1 MSPQAD
7 GDQVSIVVDGETVM
21 ANPGELLIDAC
32 ERTGTY
38 IPRFCHHTRMRPVGM
53 CRMCLVD
60 VDTGRG
66 SALQPSCM
74 LECTPGMVVETES
87 DRTRKAQDGVLEFLL
102 INHPLDCPVCDKG
115 GECPLQ
121 DQTMAFGP
129 GESRFVEEK
138 RHFEKP
144 IKVNDNVNLDR
155 ERCILCD
162 LCTRFA
168 GEVAGDQ
175 LINFMARGGQTQIN
189 TFPDLP
195 FSSYFSGN
203 TVQVCPV
210 GALTALPYRF
220 KARPWDLEEVESTST
235 LDSVGSRISVQS
247 SCNRVLR
254 FQGVDAD
261 AVNWGWLSDKERF
274 VFEAYDHEDRLAT
287 PLLRGDALGNR
298 SRDGA
303 ELVAAPWSEAL
314 DVAAGALRSAPAD
327 RIAVVG
333 GARLTN
339 ESQYAW
345 AKLAKGVLGTDH
357 VDSQLGD
364 GLPADLLL
372 GLPRATID
380 EACTAGGT
388 IVLLGPDPKEELG
401 ALYLR
406 LRHAVV
412 HDGATLIELTQRRT
426 GLTDHAAH
434 SLRVQPGEAAE
445 VVAAM
450 FGGGSSGGV
459 QGRSAGDVVGA
470 GELLAAATGPIT
482 VLLGRP
488 SLAEAAGPVVDAA
501 LALHDHL
508 PDARFLSLLRRGN
521 VHGAMDMGLAPG
533 LLPGRTTLADA
544 DRFADAWP
552 GVPDAVG
559 RDTLATL
566 EAAAAGQVDVLVLL
580 GADLLADV
588 PDRDLAR
595 RALDGAG
602 TVIALDL
609 FATETVASADVV
621 LPAAGPTEV
630 DGTFT
635 NLEGR
640 VSRVARKVTSPG
652 TSRPDWMIAVDLA
665 DRLGTDLGFMSSE
678 DVWAELTAVSAVHAD
693 LSSEAIAAES
703 TEGVLVMGGLALVR
717 PEPTLVPARQ
727 PSALRLVATRS
738 MYDTGVLVAHSP
750 SLSGLA
756 PGARAALEP
765 AEMQRLGIVDGEV
778 VDLVGP
784 KGTVQVPVVADA
796 GVAAGTVH
804 LLVNQPGVDVAALL
818 DAGAPVTDVKLV
830 RR

>member
-1 MSPQAD
+1 
-7 GDQVSIVVDGETVM
+7 
-21 ANPGELLIDAC
+21 
-32 ERTGTY
+32 
-38 IPRFCHHTRMRPVGM
+38 
-53 CRMCLVD
+53 
-60 VDTGRG
+60 
-66 SALQPSCM
+66 
-74 LECTPGMVVETES
+74 
-87 DRTRKAQDGVLEFLL
+87 
-102 INHPLDCPVCDKG
+102 
-115 GECPLQ
+115 
-121 DQTMAFGP
+121 
-129 GESRFVEEK
+129 
-138 RHFEKP
+138 
-144 IKVNDNVNLDR
+144 
-155 ERCILCD
+155 
-162 LCTRFA
+162 
-168 GEVAGDQ
+168 
-175 LINFMARGGQTQIN
+175 
-189 TFPDLP
+189 
-195 FSSYFSGN
+195 
-203 TVQVCPV
+203 
-210 GALTALPYRF
+210 
-220 KARPWDLEEVESTST
+220 
-235 LDSVGSRISVQS
+235 
-247 SCNRVLR
+247 
-254 FQGVDAD
+254 
-261 AVNWGWLSDKERF
+261 
-274 VFEAYDHEDRLAT
+274 
-287 PLLRGDALGNR
+287 
-298 SRDGA
+298 
-303 ELVAAPWSEAL
+303 
-314 DVAAGALRSAPAD
+314 
-327 RIAVVG
+327 VVG

-566 EAAAAGQVDVLVLL
+566 AAAADGQVDVLVLL

-602 TVIALDL
+602 TVIAIDL
-609 FATETVASADVV
+609 FATGTVASADMV

-640 VSRVARKVTSPG
+640 VSRVVRKVTSPG

-717 PEPTLVPARQ
+717 PEPTLVPARR

>member
-1 MSPQAD
+1 D
-7 GDQVSIVVDGETVM
+7 
-21 ANPGELLIDAC
+21 
-32 ERTGTY
+32 
-38 IPRFCHHTRMRPVGM
+38 
-53 CRMCLVD
+53 
-60 VDTGRG
+60 
-66 SALQPSCM
+66 
-74 LECTPGMVVETES
+74 
-87 DRTRKAQDGVLEFLL
+87 
-102 INHPLDCPVCDKG
+102 
-115 GECPLQ
+115 
-121 DQTMAFGP
+121 
-129 GESRFVEEK
+129 
-138 RHFEKP
+138 
-144 IKVNDNVNLDR
+144 
-155 ERCILCD
+155 
-162 LCTRFA
+162 
-168 GEVAGDQ
+168 
-175 LINFMARGGQTQIN
+175 
-189 TFPDLP
+189 
-195 FSSYFSGN
+195 
-203 TVQVCPV
+203 
-210 GALTALPYRF
+210 
-220 KARPWDLEEVESTST
+220 
-235 LDSVGSRISVQS
+235 
-247 SCNRVLR
+247 
-254 FQGVDAD
+254 
-261 AVNWGWLSDKERF
+261 
-274 VFEAYDHEDRLAT
+274 EDRLAT

-566 EAAAAGQVDVLVLL
+566 EAAADGQVDVLVLL

-640 VSRVARKVTSPG
+640 VSRVVRKVTSPG

-778 VDLVGP
+778 VDLVVP

>member
-1 MSPQAD
+1 
-7 GDQVSIVVDGETVM
+7 
-21 ANPGELLIDAC
+21 
-32 ERTGTY
+32 
-38 IPRFCHHTRMRPVGM
+38 
-53 CRMCLVD
+53 
-60 VDTGRG
+60 
-66 SALQPSCM
+66 
-74 LECTPGMVVETES
+74 
-87 DRTRKAQDGVLEFLL
+87 
-102 INHPLDCPVCDKG
+102 
-115 GECPLQ
+115 
-121 DQTMAFGP
+121 
-129 GESRFVEEK
+129 
-138 RHFEKP
+138 
-144 IKVNDNVNLDR
+144 
-155 ERCILCD
+155 
-162 LCTRFA
+162 
-168 GEVAGDQ
+168 VAGDQ
-175 LINFMARGGQTQIN
+175 LINFMARGGQTQVN

-235 LDSVGSRISVQS
+235 LDSVGSRLSVQS
-247 SCNRVLR
+247 SRNRVLR

-412 HDGATLIELTQRRT
+412 HDGAALIELTQRRT

-566 EAAAAGQVDVLVLL
+566 EAAADGQVDVLVLL

-602 TVIALDL
+602 TVIAIDL
-609 FATETVASADVV
+609 FATGTVASADVV